1 MFLGIDLGT
10 SNSAIVGSDGQT
22 LRLFK
27 TVEGMDVMPSAI
39 MIDRRGGLFVGRKA
53 YDQSAFSPQS
63 VQQKFKRLMGTGS
76 TVEFPGTDRSLTPEE
91 ASAEVIKALV
101 SQARR
106 DLPDVEIEGTV
117 ITIPAAFNQMQSEAT
132 MRAARLAGLDKVALL
147 QEPIAAAMAANSGIS
162 GGSGQFLVYDL
173 GGGTF
178 DAAIVQSISGN
189 ITIVAHAGVNM
200 LGGAD
205 FDRAIVNNL
214 VRPWLLETF
223 DLPDNFQ
230 ADPQY
235 SRLIRIASFR
245 AELCKIALSSQQT
258 DFVSADESQVG
269 TKDRSGNDIYLDVE
283 VTRSILENLIAENVE
298 RSIEECRTLLSS
310 NGYSPTDM
318 DSVVLIGG
326 PSRMPYVRERVAFEL
341 GISLDT
347 NTDPMTAVATGA
359 AIFASGRNWSEEGS
373 TTSRTG
379 RATKTTSSTLQLRC
393 EYVDNTAASTVNL
406 KIKTSASPLP
416 AGVTVQVDAANGWT
430 SGKLP
435 LEASI
440 DVKAVPLPRTGP
452 NEVKVSVIGADGVQD
467 PEASTTL
474 TITRLTATADGMPL
488 MHNLAIKLVKGG
500 PGAEHNVLHTIAKK
514 GSPTPAR
521 GMESFRA
528 SRDLRAGEKASL
540 TFELFEQ
547 ADNVDDPALNLAVG
561 SFELRG
567 EGLTPG
573 QIIRKG
579 DRVNLHWRIDANSLL
594 HCDFEMPDAGLYHS
608 LENMYVPTTSAS
620 NFDGEDG
627 TQLARGGI
635 EEARRDLEH
644 LERALGNKISAQSK
658 NIRNKLDA
666 QETAVSL
673 TPDADTKRM
682 VTQEARF
689 LRQEIHRLKHDPAN
703 VAAVLQIEID
713 DFESHYARY
722 FAKEIEPETNNNIIR
737 QIASARDALRRNDF
751 LESRHA
757 MEEASALLRGFV
769 MKQPG
774 FWAAQF
780 DNLVDSRFNAID
792 KALHDRLAARGQRAI
807 QDNDIDELRKVV
819 IEMYQNTIRDAA
831 GGDTGILSGLMM

>member
-1 MFLGIDLGT
+1 MLLGIDLGT
-10 SNSAIVGSDGQT
+10 SNSAIVGHDGEI

-76 TVEFPGTDRSLTPEE
+76 TIEFPGTHRAFTPED

-101 SQARR
+101 AQAHR
-106 DLPDVEIEGTV
+106 DLPDIEINGTV

-132 MRAARLAGLDKVALL
+132 MRAAKLAGLGKVALL
-147 QEPIAAAMAANSGIS
+147 QEPIAAAMAANASIS

-189 ITIVAHAGVNM
+189 VTIVGHAGVNM

-214 VRPWLLETF
+214 VRPWLLKTF
-223 DLPDNFQ
+223 DLPENFQ

-235 SRLIRIASFR
+235 SRLIRIASYR
-245 AELCKIALSSQQT
+245 AEVCKISLSSQQV
-258 DFVSADESQVG
+258 DYVSADETQVG
-269 TKDRSGNDIYLDVE
+269 TRDRAGTDIYLDVE
-283 VTRSILENLIAENVE
+283 VTRSVLEDLIADNVE
-298 RSIEECRTLLSS
+298 RSIAECRALLSS
-310 NGYSPTDM
+310 NGYSPSDM

-341 GISLDT
+341 GIALDT
-347 NTDPMTAVATGA
+347 HVDPMTAVATGA
-359 AIFASGRNWSEEGS
+359 AIFAAGRIWSEEGV
-373 TTSRTG
+373 
-379 RATKTTSSTLQLRC
+379 TTSSTRRSTKTPASSLQMRY
-393 EYVDNTAASTVNL
+393 EYVDNTASSTFNIKV
-406 KIKTSASPLP
+406 KTSATQIP
-416 AGVTVQVDAANGWT
+416 AGFTLQIDAANGWT

-435 LEASI
+435 LGAVL
-440 DVKAVPLPRTGP
+440 DVKAVPLPRIGQ
-452 NEVKVSVIGADGVQD
+452 NAVKVSIFKPDGLLDQ
-467 PEASTTL
+467 ESSTTL

-500 PGAEHNVLHTIAKK
+500 VGAEHNVLHTIAKK

-521 GMESFRA
+521 GIESFRA
-528 SRDLRAGEKASL
+528 SRDLRAGDKSSL

-547 ADNVDDPALNLAVG
+547 ADGVDDPALNLAVG
-561 SFELRG
+561 SFELKG
-567 EGLTPG
+567 EGLASG

-579 DRVNLHWRIDANSLL
+579 DRVNVHWSIDANSLL
-594 HCDFEMPDAGLYHS
+594 HCHFELPDAGLFHS

-627 TQLARGGI
+627 ALLARGGI
-635 EEARRDLEH
+635 EEARKELENM
-644 LERALGNKISAQSK
+644 ERALGSKISVQSQR
-658 NIRNKLDA
+658 IRSKLEA
-666 QETAVSL
+666 QEIAVSL
-673 TPDADTKRM
+673 SPDADTKRM

-689 LRQEIHRLKHDPAN
+689 LRQEIHRLKHDAAN
-703 VAAVLQIEID
+703 VSAVLQIEID
-713 DFESHYARY
+713 DFESHYSRY
-722 FAKEIEPETNNNIIR
+722 FAKEVEPQMNTNINR
-737 QIASARDALRRNDF
+737 QVASARDALRRSD
-751 LESRHA
+751 LQESRHA
-757 MEEASALLRGFV
+757 LDEANALLTSF
-769 MKQPG
+769 MLKQPG

-780 DNLVDSRFNAID
+780 ETLIEARFNAVD
-792 KALHDRLAARGQRAI
+792 KSLHGKLTVRGEQALR
-807 QDNDIDELRKVV
+807 DNDIDELRRVV
-819 IEMYQNTIRDAA
+819 IEMHQNTIRDTS

>member
-10 SNSAIVGSDGQT
+10 SNSAIVGSDGET

-76 TVEFPGTDRSLTPEE
+76 TVEFPDTDRSLTPEE

-101 SQARR
+101 GQARR
-106 DLPDVEIEGTV
+106 DIPDVDIEGAV

-147 QEPIAAAMAANSGIS
+147 QEPIAAALAANAGIS

-235 SRLIRIASFR
+235 SRLIRIASYR
-245 AELCKIALSSQQT
+245 AELCKIALSSQQV
-258 DFVSADESQVG
+258 DYVSADESQVG
-269 TKDRSGNDIYLDVE
+269 CKDRAGRDIYLDVE
-283 VTRSILENLIAENVE
+283 VTRSVLENLIAENVE
-298 RSIEECRTLLSS
+298 RSIAECRTLLSS
-310 NGYSPTDM
+310 NGYSPSDM
-318 DSVVLIGG
+318 DNVVLIGG

-341 GISLDT
+341 GITLDT
-347 NTDPMTAVATGA
+347 NVDPMTAVATGA

-379 RATKTTSSTLQLRC
+379 RASKSTSSSLQLRY
-393 EYVDNTAASTVNL
+393 EYVDNTAAPTVNL
-406 KIKTSASPLP
+406 KIKTSVTSIPEGAS
-416 AGVTVQVDAANGWT
+416 VQVDAANGWT
-430 SGKLP
+430 SGKVP
-435 LEASI
+435 LAAAV
-440 DVKAVPLPRTGP
+440 DMKAVPLPRTGP
-452 NEVKVSVIGADGVQD
+452 NEVKVSVFGPDGILD
-467 PEASTTL
+467 IEASTTL

-500 PGAEHNVLHTIAKK
+500 PGAEHNVLHTIARK

-521 GMESFRA
+521 GMESYRA
-528 SRDLRAGEKASL
+528 SRDLRAGERASL
-540 TFELFEQ
+540 VFELFEQ
-547 ADNVDDPALNLAVG
+547 ADGVDDPALNLAIG
-561 SFELRG
+561 FLELKG
-567 EGLTPG
+567 ESLAPG

-579 DRVNLHWRIDANSLL
+579 DRVQVHWKIDANSLI
-594 HCDFEMPDAGLYHS
+594 HCHFELPDAGLEYS
-608 LENMYVPTTSAS
+608 LDNMYVPSAI
-620 NFDGEDG
+620 NFDGEEG
-627 TQLARGGI
+627 AHFARGGI
-635 EEARRDLEH
+635 EEVRRDLEH
-644 LERALGNKISAQSK
+644 LERALGNKIGAQSHS
-658 NIRNKLDA
+658 IRNKLEV
-666 QETAVSL
+666 QETAVLLS
-673 TPDADTKRM
+673 PDADTKRM

-689 LRQEIHRLKHDPAN
+689 LRQEIHRMKHDPAN
-703 VAAVLQIEID
+703 VAAVLQVEID
-713 DFESHYARY
+713 DFENHYARY
-722 FAKEIEPETNNNIIR
+722 FSKEVEPDTNNSISR

-751 LESRHA
+751 QDGRHA
-757 MEEASALLRGFV
+757 VEEATALLRGFM
-769 MKQPG
+769 MKQPA
-774 FWAAQF
+774 FWAAQY
-780 DNLVDSRFNAID
+780 DTLVDSRFNAID
-792 KALHDRLAARGQRAI
+792 KSLHDRLAERGQRAI
-807 QDNDIDELRKVV
+807 RDNDPDELRRVV

-831 GGDTGILSGLMM
+831 GGDAGILSGLMM

>member
-10 SNSAIVGSDGQT
+10 SNSAVVGSDGET

-76 TVEFPGTDRSLTPEE
+76 TVEFPGTDRALTPEE

-106 DLPDVEIEGTV
+106 DLPDIEINGAV

-132 MRAARLAGLDKVALL
+132 MRAAKLAGLHKVALL
-147 QEPIAAAMAANSGIS
+147 QEPIAAALAANAGIS

-189 ITIVAHAGVNM
+189 VTIVAHAGVNM

-214 VRPWLLETF
+214 VRPWLLQNF
-223 DLPDNFQ
+223 DLPDSFQ
-230 ADPQY
+230 ADPKY
-235 SRLIRIASFR
+235 SRLIRIASYR

-258 DFVSADESQVG
+258 DFVSADETQVG
-269 TKDRSGNDIYLDVE
+269 TKDRAGNDIYLDVE
-283 VTRSILENLIAENVE
+283 VTRSVLENLIAENVE
-298 RSIEECRTLLSS
+298 RSIAECRTLLSS
-310 NGYSPTDM
+310 NGYSPADM

-341 GISLDT
+341 GVALETKI
-347 NTDPMTAVATGA
+347 DPMTAVATGA
-359 AIFASGRNWSEEGS
+359 AIFASGRNWSEEGA

-379 RATKTTSSTLQLRC
+379 RASRGTSSSLQLRY

-406 KIKTSASPLP
+406 KVKTALSPIP
-416 AGVTVQVDAANGWT
+416 TGVSVQVDAANGWT

-435 LEASI
+435 LAATV
-440 DVKAVPLPRTGP
+440 DVKAVPLPRTGS
-452 NEVKVSVIGADGVQD
+452 NEVKISVFGDDGVLDQ
-467 PEASTTL
+467 EASTTL
-474 TITRLTATADGMPL
+474 KISRLSATADGMPL

-514 GSPTPAR
+514 GAPTPAR

-540 TFELFEQ
+540 AFELFEQ
-547 ADNVDDPALNLAVG
+547 ADNVDDPALNLAIG
-561 SFELRG
+561 SFELKG
-567 EGLTPG
+567 EGLAPG

-579 DRVNLHWRIDANSLL
+579 DRVNVHWSIDANSLL
-594 HCDFEMPDAGLYHS
+594 HCHFEIPEAGLYHS

-627 TQLARGGI
+627 AQLARGGI
-635 EEARRDLEH
+635 EEARRDLEQ
-644 LERALGNKISAQSK
+644 LERALGDKVSAQSQ
-658 NIRNKLDA
+658 NIRKKLDA

-673 TPDADTKRM
+673 SPDADTKRM

-713 DFESHYARY
+713 DFENQHTRY
-722 FAKEIEPETNNNIIR
+722 FAREIESDTNNNIGR

-751 LESRHA
+751 KESRHA
-757 MEEASALLRGFV
+757 LEEAMALLRSFL
-769 MKQPG
+769 MKQPA
-774 FWAAQF
+774 FWEAQY
-780 DNLVDSRFNAID
+780 DILVDSRFHAID
-792 KALHDRLAARGQRAI
+792 KSLHDRLAEQGQRAI
-807 QDNDIDELRKVV
+807 RDDDIDELRSVV
-819 IEMYQNTIRDAA
+819 IEMFQNTVRDSS
-831 GGDTGILSGLMM
+831 GGDTSILSGLMM

>member
-10 SNSAIVGSDGQT
+10 SNSAVVGSDGET

-39 MIDRRGGLFVGRKA
+39 MVDRRGGLFVGRKA

-76 TVEFPGTDRSLTPEE
+76 AVDFPGTNRTLTPEE

-106 DLPDVEIEGTV
+106 DLPDMVIEGAV

-132 MRAARLAGLDKVALL
+132 MRAAKLAGLDKVALL
-147 QEPIAAAMAANSGIS
+147 QEPIAAAMAANSNIS
-162 GGSGQFLVYDL
+162 EGSGQFLVYDL

-178 DAAIVQSISGN
+178 DAAIVQSVSGN

-214 VRPWLLETF
+214 VRPWLLENF
-223 DLPDNFQ
+223 DLLENFQ
-230 ADPQY
+230 ADAQY
-235 SRLIRIASFR
+235 SRLIRIASYR
-245 AELCKIALSSQQT
+245 AELCKIALSSQQV
-258 DFVSADESQVG
+258 DYVSADESQVG
-269 TKDRSGNDIYLDVE
+269 TKDRAGNDIYLDVE
-283 VTRSILENLIAENVE
+283 VTRTVLENLIAENVG
-298 RSIEECRTLLSS
+298 RSIAECRSLLSS

-326 PSRMPYVRERVAFEL
+326 PSRMPYVRERVGFEL

-347 NTDPMTAVATGA
+347 NVDPMTAVATGA
-359 AIFASGRNWSEEGS
+359 AIFASGRKWSEDG
-373 TTSRTG
+373 TTTTRTG
-379 RATKTTSSTLQLRC
+379 RSTKTTSSALQLRY
-393 EYVDNTAASTVNL
+393 EYVDNTAAATVNL
-406 KIKTSASPLP
+406 KIKASGLPVP
-416 AGVTVQVDAANGWT
+416 AGVSVQVDATNGWT

-435 LEASI
+435 LAATV
-440 DVKAVPLPRTGP
+440 DVKAIPLPRTGA
-452 NEVKVSVIGADGVQD
+452 NEVKVSVFGANGVID
-467 PEASTTL
+467 PDASAVL
-474 TITRLTATADGMPL
+474 KITRLTATADGMPL

-514 GSPTPAR
+514 GSPTPSR

-540 TFELFEQ
+540 IFELFEQ
-547 ADNVDDPALNLAVG
+547 ADDVDDPALNLAVG
-561 SFELRG
+561 SFELKG
-567 EGLTPG
+567 EGLAPG

-579 DRVNLHWRIDANSLL
+579 DCVNVHWSIDANSLL
-594 HCDFEMPDAGLYHS
+594 HCHFEMPDAGLYHS

-627 TQLARGGI
+627 AQLARGGI
-635 EEARRDLEH
+635 EDARKDLEQ
-644 LERALGNKISAQSK
+644 LERALGNRISAESRR
-658 NIRNKLDA
+658 IRDKLEA
-666 QETAVSL
+666 QESAVSL
-673 TPDADTKRM
+673 SPDADTKRM

-689 LRQEIHRLKHDPAN
+689 LRQEIHRLRNAPAN

-713 DFESHYARY
+713 DFENRYVSY
-722 FAKEIEPETNNNIIR
+722 FAKEVEPDTNNNISR
-737 QIASARDALRRNDF
+737 QLASARDALRRNDF
-751 LESRHA
+751 QESRHA
-757 MEEASALLRGFV
+757 MDEATALLTRF
-769 MKQPG
+769 MLKQPA
-774 FWAAQF
+774 FWAAQY
-780 DNLVDSRFNAID
+780 DSLTDSRFNAID
-792 KALHDRLAARGQRAI
+792 KTLHDRLAERGQSALR
-807 QDNDIDELRKVV
+807 DNDVDELRRVV
-819 IEMYQNTIRDAA
+819 IEMYKNTIRDTA
-831 GGDTGILSGLMM
+831 GGDTGILSGLMI